1 MKYAHGE
8 QDKELLVALPHAV
21 VDPGAVV
28 VHLPDA
34 PLADG
39 AVVRPLRLDGA
50 ALGALEDHLA
60 LAETHP
66 LDVLLRGV
74 ASRDGALKKKEKK

>member
-1 MKYAHGE
+1 M
-8 QDKELLVALPHAV
+8 
-21 VDPGAVV
+21 
-28 VHLPDA
+28 
-34 PLADG
+34 
-39 AVVRPLRLDGA
+39 RPLRLDGA